1 MFSTIV
7 IVIVVL
13 YVFGYTGMIVY
24 DLFIK
29 KDPVEFMPKPKDVEV
44 DISDEAGQ
52 FKPITV
58 GQDEPKAQPKVT
70 GEPVAQEKK
79 EGTSHN
85 GTTAKEENTN
95 AGKSADSRKASDGE
109 IPADNS
115 KSSAD
120 PPAFSQSKSEG
131 GRNAQQQKHESADD
145 IGPRP
150 TDAETKKRISE
161 LVRARRQEILAEEMA
176 VASLG
181 KSKEDASDGNSNMND
196 KRANEKSDENT
207 ADELASPE
215 VRIVEPGIPDSP
227 KVSHAASRVPSK
239 DNLTERSRPTK
250 PPIVPKHPRPPKP
263 PKQPKHHN
271 DAYIDLEVA
280 IDKVRQ
286 YSKLEGAQT
295 AEQVSEEA
303 KRVSED
309 DTLMVLKKINSD
321 WDKIEKSYV
330 PDEGEQQAMEK
341 AKNSSRDTPP
351 QFNML

>member
-1 MFSTIV
+1 M
-7 IVIVVL
+7 
-13 YVFGYTGMIVY
+13 
-24 DLFIK
+24 
-29 KDPVEFMPKPKDVEV
+29 
-44 DISDEAGQ
+44 
-52 FKPITV
+52 
-58 GQDEPKAQPKVT
+58 
-70 GEPVAQEKK
+70 
-79 EGTSHN
+79 
-85 GTTAKEENTN
+85 
-95 AGKSADSRKASDGE
+95 
-109 IPADNS
+109 
-115 KSSAD
+115 
-120 PPAFSQSKSEG
+120 
-131 GRNAQQQKHESADD
+131 
-145 IGPRP
+145 
-150 TDAETKKRISE
+150 
-161 LVRARRQEILAEEMA
+161 
-176 VASLG
+176 
-181 KSKEDASDGNSNMND
+181 
-196 KRANEKSDENT
+196 
-207 ADELASPE
+207 
-215 VRIVEPGIPDSP
+215 
-227 KVSHAASRVPSK
+227 PSK